1 MRTNGLRFGAVA
13 AGLFGVVAAA
23 GADIVPVVSD
33 SANSTE
39 GLGYFTGTVDY
50 TPGTGVLV
58 ISLTNDAQTAAGG
71 KITGFL
77 FNIGGVDF
85 AASAALSISTFA
97 SFQNTGLNS
106 AAPFGSLDAGAAL
119 GGSFLGGGSPN
130 PGIAI
135 GQTGVFT
142 FQVTASDAASLSA
155 IDFVDGTA
163 ADVDFVVRFRGF
175 DNGGSDKVPGIT
187 PAPATAGLLGLAG
200 LLAARR
206 RRA

>member
-1 MRTNGLRFGAVA
+1 MRTKGLRRCVAA
-13 AGLFGVVAAA
+13 AGLFGLAGGA
-23 GADIVPVVSD
+23 GADIIAIMSD

-39 GLGYFTGTVDY
+39 QLGHFTGSVDY

-77 FNIGGVDF
+77 FNIGGVDL
-85 AASAALSISTFA
+85 AASAALNIATFP
-97 SFQNTGLNS
+97 SFQDTGFDS

-130 PGIAI
+130 PGILI

-142 FQVTASDAASLSA
+142 FQVAATDAAGLSA

-163 ADVDFVVRFRGF
+163 APIDFVVRFRGF

-187 PAPATAGLLGLAG
+187 PAPATAGLLGVAG
-200 LLAARR
+200 LVATRR
-206 RRA
+206 RRG